1 MVQLEDIARA
11 AIAGEALSVRSL
23 TQDWLAAERHLAK
36 VPRPE
41 NVDERVRIVA
51 AALIELFALR
61 RGEPA
66 PDWTA
71 QIGPLS
77 EPMFLLRYAATMP
90 RLRRMCELESPE
102 PLRRRRIFAP
112 ADYLVAA

>member
-1 MVQLEDIARA
+1 MVRLEDIARA
-11 AIAGEALSVRSL
+11 AIAGEALLVRSL
-23 TQDWLAAERHLAK
+23 AQDWLAAHARLSQ
-36 VPRPE
+36 VPLPDDPDST
-41 NVDERVRIVA
+41 VRVVSA
-51 AALIELFALR
+51 GLVELFAMR

-66 PDWTA
+66 PAWSARVGALTE
-71 QIGPLS
+71 PL
-77 EPMFLLRYAATMP
+77 FLLRHAATMP